1 MRRCT
6 TLSALCRPHA
16 STCLPTA
23 APSRRYSGLPS
34 YLEESK
40 SSQISPEEKEER
52 EARFRQR
59 KTEWKRRQGGQTF
72 LDHMILTVRAGRG
85 GDGCVAFHREK
96 FQQYGPPSGGNGG
109 RGGDI
114 YIQPTSHL
122 TTLSSVPRRVRGNAG
137 GTGLGTFQNGRTA
150 EPTIIRVPL
159 GTIVRELPRGDPRR
173 QPDEWE
179 ALEEELHG
187 LETEDR
193 QAEWRRRR
201 FIHFPDYEENNVTR
215 AAFKDAIWELTKME
229 RDMRRARRERDA
241 APLQLDLNIEDV
253 VERPAD
259 SPLGLPHNQNYGT
272 LVASGGTGGFGN
284 PHFLGGHHRS
294 PKFATRGYDGER
306 VTLELELKILAD
318 IGFVGM
324 PNAGKSTL
332 LRALTVGRAKS
343 EIASYAFTTL
353 NPFVGVVRVAVNGEL
368 MGGSMDQVYDDTV
381 AEEERARLL
390 MESGE
395 MANARSRNQELNES
409 LEDSPESGLEDFRFT
424 IADNPGL
431 ISQASE
437 NVGLGHSFLRS
448 MERSLALVYVVDL
461 SGDAPWDELRVL
473 KDELEKYQ
481 EGMSSRARM
490 VIANKADL
498 FDSTDSEA
506 VAEARTKLAKLEEVV
521 REEFGQLDVVPTSGK
536 YSQNVKKVVR
546 LMRQYVEQAR
556 ASALP

>member
-6 TLSALCRPHA
+6 TLTALCRPSA
-16 STCLPTA
+16 S
-23 APSRRYSGLPS
+23 PSSSTILHSRHYSGLPV
-34 YLEESK
+34 YLEDSK
-40 SSQISPEEKEER
+40 SSELSPEEKEER

-72 LDHMILTVRAGRG
+72 LDHMIVTVRAGRG

-109 RGGDI
+109 RGGDV

-122 TTLSSVPRRVRGNAG
+122 TTLSSVSRRVRGNAG
-137 GTGLGTFQNGRTA
+137 GTGLGTFQNGRA
-150 EPTIIRVPL
+150 GEPTIIRVPL

-179 ALEEELHG
+179 AHEADLEGLDTEE
-187 LETEDR
+187 R

-201 FIHFPDYEENNVTR
+201 FIHFPNYEESNMDR

-241 APLQLDLNIEDV
+241 APLLLDLNVEDV

-259 SPLGLPHNQNYGT
+259 SPLGLPHAQNYGT

-284 PHFLGGHHRS
+284 PHFLGGNHRS

-353 NPFVGVVRVAVNGEL
+353 NPYVGVVRVAVTGEL
-368 MGGSMDQVYDDTV
+368 MGGSLNQVYDNTLV
-381 AEEERARLL
+381 EEERDRQL

-395 MANARSRNQELNES
+395 LANIRSRNQELNDS
-409 LEDSPESGLEDFRFT
+409 LEGAPESGLEDFRFT

-431 ISQASE
+431 IAQASE

-481 EGMSSRARM
+481 QGMSSRARM

-498 FDSTDSEA
+498 FDSTNPQA
-506 VAEARTKLAKLEEVV
+506 VAEAREKLATLERVV
-521 REEFGQLDVVPTSGK
+521 REEFGPLDVVPTSGK
-536 YSQNVKKVVR
+536 YSQNLKKVVR
-546 LMRQYVEQAR
+546 LMRQYVEHAR
-556 ASALP
+556 ASGP

>member
-1 MRRCT
+1 M
-6 TLSALCRPHA
+6 
-16 STCLPTA
+16 
-23 APSRRYSGLPS
+23 
-34 YLEESK
+34 
-40 SSQISPEEKEER
+40 
-52 EARFRQR
+52 
-59 KTEWKRRQGGQTF
+59 
-72 LDHMILTVRAGRG
+72 
-85 GDGCVAFHREK
+85 AFHREK

-137 GTGLGTFQNGRTA
+137 GTGLGTFQSGRA
-150 EPTIIRVPL
+150 GEPTIIRVPL

-179 ALEEELHG
+179 ALEAELLG

-201 FIHFPDYEENNVTR
+201 FIHFPNYEDNNVAR
-215 AAFKDAIWELTKME
+215 AAFKDAVWELMKME

-241 APLQLDLNIEDV
+241 APLQLDLNVEDI

-259 SPLGLPHNQNYGT
+259 SPLGLPHAHNHGT
-272 LVASGGTGGFGN
+272 LIASGGAGGFGN

-368 MGGSMDQVYDDTV
+368 MGGSMDQVYDDTI
-381 AEEERARLL
+381 AEEEREREM

-395 MANARSRNQELNES
+395 LANARSRNQELNDS
-409 LEDSPESGLEDFRFT
+409 LEGSPESALEDFRFT

-431 ISQASE
+431 IAEASE

-461 SGDAPWDELRVL
+461 SGNAPWDELRVL

-481 EGMSSRARM
+481 AGMSSRARM

-498 FDSTDSEA
+498 FDGTNSEA
-506 VAEARTKLAKLEEVV
+506 VAEARTKLEKLEEVV
-521 REEFGQLDVVPTSGK
+521 HEEFGQLDVVPTSGK
-536 YSQNVKKVVR
+536 YSQNLKKVVR

-556 ASALP
+556 AHSPSGP